1 LLSQSF
7 RVRCEYGNYT
17 SLGNYSI
24 FAAQIRNSME
34 NLIKEKVSIWLNGN
48 YDQTT
53 KEEVLK
59 LLQTNEKELMDAFY
73 RDLEFG
79 TGGLRGIMGVGTNR
93 MNKYT
98 VGFATQGFVNYLKQ
112 QFPNKPLKVAICF
125 DSRNNSKYFA
135 GITADVFSAN
145 GIFCYL
151 FEELRPTPELS
162 FAVRELQCDGG
173 VMVTASHN
181 PKEYNG
187 YKAYWN
193 DGAQLIPPHDVNV
206 IAAVEQIASVDDVKW
221 ERNLDLVQTI
231 GEEMDDLYLKQV
243 QTLSSANNAIK
254 DAAKNLKIVYTP
266 LHGTGITMVP
276 KALKMWGF
284 ENIHIVEEQS
294 VPNGDF
300 PTVVSPNPEEKAAM
314 ELALKKAKEIDADL
328 ILATDPDAD
337 RIAAGIKNLKG
348 EYLLLNGNQV
358 VILLTYYLLS
368 QREAENKLQATDY
381 VIKTIVSTELIP
393 KMANDYGIECFD
405 VLTGFKYIA
414 AVIRENEGKR
424 KYIGGG
430 EESFGYLAGDFVRDK
445 DAVSACCLF
454 AEMAAQATANNSTLY
469 MELLKIYQKYGYY
482 KEDLLSITK
491 KGKEGIE
498 EIKQMMVNYRNHPPK
513 EINGSKVVCIKDYLL
528 HKTEDLITGKT
539 EKIELPTSDVLQF
552 FTEDGSKVSVRPS
565 GTEPKIKYYFAVCH
579 KLSNIDEVEELD
591 KTLAERIEA
600 IKKSIV

>member
-1 LLSQSF
+1 
-7 RVRCEYGNYT
+7 
-17 SLGNYSI
+17 
-24 FAAQIRNSME
+24 ME
-34 NLIKEKVSIWLNGN
+34 NLIKEKVNLWLNGN
-48 YDQTT
+48 YDQAT
-53 KEEVLK
+53 KNEVSK
-59 LLQTNEKELMDAFY
+59 LLQTNEKELIDAFY
-73 RDLEFG
+73 KDLEFG

-98 VGFATQGFVNYLKQ
+98 VGFATQGFANYLKQ

-145 GIFCYL
+145 GILCCL

-162 FAVRELQCDGG
+162 FAVRELKCDGG

-193 DGAQLIPPHDVNV
+193 DGAQFVSPHDMNV
-206 IAAVEQIASVDDVKW
+206 IDAVTHISSVDDVKW
-221 ERNLDLVQTI
+221 ERNPNLVQMI
-231 GEEMDDLYLKQV
+231 GKEMDDLYLKQV
-243 QTLSSANNAIK
+243 QTLSFANKNIEK
-254 DAAKNLKIVYTP
+254 AAKDLKIVYTP

-276 KALKMWGF
+276 KALKTWGF

-300 PTVVSPNPEEKAAM
+300 PTVISPNPEEKAAM
-314 ELALKKAKEIDADL
+314 ELALKKAKEIDANL

-348 EYLLLNGNQV
+348 EYLLLNGNQI
-358 VILLTYYLLS
+358 VILLTHYLLS
-368 QREAENKLQATDY
+368 QLKTENKLHPTDFI
-381 VIKTIVSTELIP
+381 IKTIVSTELIP
-393 KMANDYGIECFD
+393 KMAKDYGIDCFD

-414 AVIRENEGKR
+414 AVIREYEGKR
-424 KYIGGG
+424 RYIGGG

-445 DAVSACCLF
+445 DSVSACCLF
-454 AEMAAQATANNSTLY
+454 AEMTAQAVTNQSTLY
-469 MELLKIYQKYGYY
+469 VELLKIYQKYGYY

-491 KGKEGIE
+491 KGKEGLE
-498 EIKQMMVNYRNHPPK
+498 EIKQMMVNYRNNPPI
-513 EINGSKVVCIKDYLL
+513 EINGSKVICIKDYLL
-528 HKTEDLITGKT
+528 HKTQDLITGKT
-539 EKIELPTSDVLQF
+539 EKIDLPTSDVLQF
-552 FTEDGSKVSVRPS
+552 FMEDGSKVSVRPS

-579 KLSNIDEVEELD
+579 KLSNIDEVEDLD
-591 KTLAERIEA
+591 KTLTKRIEA
-600 IKKSIV
+600 IKHSLGY

>member
-1 LLSQSF
+1 
-7 RVRCEYGNYT
+7 
-17 SLGNYSI
+17 
-24 FAAQIRNSME
+24 ME
-34 NLIKEKVSIWLNGN
+34 NLIKERVNIWLNGN
-48 YDQTT
+48 YDQAT

-59 LLQTNEKELMDAFY
+59 LSQTNEKELTDAFY

-98 VGFATQGFVNYLKQ
+98 VGFATQGFANYLKQ

-135 GITADVFSAN
+135 GIIADIFSAN

-162 FAVRELQCDGG
+162 FAVRELKCDGG

-193 DGAQLIPPHDVNV
+193 DGAQLVPPHDVNV
-206 IAAVEQIASVDDVKW
+206 IDAVEQIASVDDVKW
-221 ERNLDLVQTI
+221 ERNPNLVQMI
-231 GEEMDDLYLKQV
+231 GEDIDTLYLKQV
-243 QTLSSANNAIK
+243 HTLSFTNK
-254 DAAKNLKIVYTP
+254 TLVAAKDLKIVYTP
-266 LHGTGITMVP
+266 LHGVGITMVP

-284 ENIHIVEEQS
+284 ENFHVVEEQS
-294 VPNGDF
+294 VPDGNF
-300 PTVVSPNPEEKAAM
+300 PTVFSPNPEEKAAM
-314 ELALKKAKEIDADL
+314 ELALKKAKAIDADL
-328 ILATDPDAD
+328 ILATDPDSD

-348 EYLLLNGNQV
+348 EYLLLTGNQI
-358 VILLTYYLLS
+358 VILLTHYLLS
-368 QREAENKLQATDY
+368 QLKAENKLHLTDY

-393 KMANDYGIECFD
+393 KMAKDYGVDCFD

-454 AEMAAQATANNSTLY
+454 AEMAAQAITNHSTLY
-469 MELLKIYQKYGYY
+469 VELLKIYQKYGYY

-491 KGKEGIE
+491 KGKEGLE
-498 EIKQMMVNYRNHPPK
+498 EIKQMMVNYRNNPPK
-513 EINGSKVVCIKDYLL
+513 EINGSKVICIKDYLL
-528 HKTEDLITGKT
+528 HQTLDLITGKT
-539 EKIELPTSDVLQF
+539 EKIDLPTSDVLQF

-579 KLSNIDEVEELD
+579 KLSNIEEVEELD
-591 KTLAERIEA
+591 KVLAERIEA
-600 IKKSIV
+600 IKHSIV